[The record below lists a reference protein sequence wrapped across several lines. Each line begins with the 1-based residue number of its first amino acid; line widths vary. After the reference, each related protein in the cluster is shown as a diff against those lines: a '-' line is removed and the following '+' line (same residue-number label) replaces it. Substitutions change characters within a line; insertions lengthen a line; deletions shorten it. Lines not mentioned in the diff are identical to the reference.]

1 MAKPYKLT
9 PIELVLSPIEH
20 FEDNLS
26 KFIND
31 ENIADD
37 KKLVLLQDAL
47 RHVDKHRPYRE
58 RPTTVV
64 NVTDPHSP
72 KQETSPQD
80 SAAATAQSMEKE
92 LNSIVTSIGKLLPNT
107 YREQSKKL
115 LTYLILESGDDYQVQ
130 VDSTGKRIITQG
142 KSYNVLNLVCDMVT
156 NRKRLLSFDI
166 NLYSF
171 LNTSNFPK
179 SLIGNKQ
186 ILKKI
191 REYSRGV
198 SPLTTSTTFKKE
210 DKEEDFKSILEN
222 TSTPSSSSND
232 LTTPMMMARQK
243 RRRIDINS
251 LSYAPPSSVQK
262 GSGHYTT
269 CLRSKW
275 MEF

>member
-9 PIELVLSPIEH
+9 PFELVLSPVEH

-37 KKLVLLQDAL
+37 KKLLLLQDAL
-47 RHVDKHRPYRE
+47 RRVDKHKPYRE
-58 RPTTVV
+58 RPATVT
-64 NVTDPHSP
+64 TDPP

-80 SAAATAQSMEKE
+80 SAQSKEKE
-92 LNSIVTSIGKLLPNT
+92 LNSIVLKIGNLLPLT
-107 YREQSKKL
+107 YREQSKRVL
-115 LTYLILESGDDYQVQ
+115 SYLMLETGDEHQVQ
-130 VDSTGKRIITQG
+130 VESTGKRIIIQG
-142 KSYNVLNLVCDMVT
+142 KSYNLVDLICDMVT
-156 NRKRLLSFDI
+156 NRKGLLSFDN
-166 NLYSF
+166 NLYTF

-186 ILKKI
+186 ILKKL
-191 REYSRGV
+191 REYS
-198 SPLTTSTTFKKE
+198 PPTTTPFKKE
-210 DKEEDFKSILEN
+210 EDSIFED
-222 TSTPSSSSND
+222 TISSSND
-232 LTTPMMMARQK
+232 FITPMMMARQK

-251 LSYAPPSSVQK
+251 PSQAPPSSVQK

-275 MEF
+275 MKF